1 MSYIQANDLNT
12 IEEEINKFQSSN
24 FNIKNNTHIVIQTLN
39 GYEINLNEADSSSK
53 ELHSLISNIVSD
65 TSGNET
71 ILKDDHG
78 KSLEVDI
85 GEFID
90 HLNKFHKSGISTH
103 TQSGCSFT
111 VDDGFR
117 IKIKKLYE
125 K

>member
-24 FNIKNNTHIVIQTLN
+24 FNIKNNSHIVIQTLN

-71 ILKDDHG
+71 ILKDDLVFLITELKISSSG
-78 KSLEVDI
+78 KQSLDI
-85 GEFID
+85 
-90 HLNKFHKSGISTH
+90 KS
-103 TQSGCSFT
+103 
-111 VDDGFR
+111 
-117 IKIKKLYE
+117 IKKIEETPVQQNVEIQFKECLLNLI
-125 K
+125 KV

>member
-12 IEEEINKFQSSN
+12 IEEEINKFQSST

-71 ILKDDHG
+71 ILKDDLVFLITELKISSSG
-78 KSLEVDI
+78 KQSLDI
-85 GEFID
+85 
-90 HLNKFHKSGISTH
+90 KS
-103 TQSGCSFT
+103 
-111 VDDGFR
+111 
-117 IKIKKLYE
+117 IKKIEETPVQQNVEIQFKECLLNLI
-125 K
+125 KV

>member
-71 ILKDDHG
+71 ILKDDLVYLITELKISSSG
-78 KSLEVDI
+78 KQSLDI
-85 GEFID
+85 
-90 HLNKFHKSGISTH
+90 NS
-103 TQSGCSFT
+103 
-111 VDDGFR
+111 
-117 IKIKKLYE
+117 IKKIEETPVQQNVEIQFKECLLNLI
-125 K
+125 KV

>member
-71 ILKDDHG
+71 ILKDDLVYLITELKISSSG
-78 KSLEVDI
+78 KQSLDI
-85 GEFID
+85 
-90 HLNKFHKSGISTH
+90 KS
-103 TQSGCSFT
+103 
-111 VDDGFR
+111 
-117 IKIKKLYE
+117 IKKIEETPVQQNVEILFKE
-125 K
+125 CLLNLIKV

>member
-71 ILKDDHG
+71 ILKDDLVFLITELKISSSG
-78 KSLEVDI
+78 NQSLDIKS
-85 GEFID
+85 
-90 HLNKFHKSGISTH
+90 
-103 TQSGCSFT
+103 
-111 VDDGFR
+111 
-117 IKIKKLYE
+117 IKKIEETPVQQNVEIQFKECLLNLI
-125 K
+125 KV

>member
-39 GYEINLNEADSSSK
+39 GYEINLNEADSSTK

-71 ILKDDHG
+71 ILKDDLVYLITELKISSSG
-78 KSLEVDI
+78 KQSLDI
-85 GEFID
+85 
-90 HLNKFHKSGISTH
+90 KS
-103 TQSGCSFT
+103 
-111 VDDGFR
+111 
-117 IKIKKLYE
+117 IKKIEETPVQQNVEIQFKECLLNLI
-125 K
+125 KV

>member
-1 MSYIQANDLNT
+1 MSYIQANGLNT

-71 ILKDDHG
+71 ILKDDLVYLITELKISSSG
-78 KSLEVDI
+78 KQSLDI
-85 GEFID
+85 
-90 HLNKFHKSGISTH
+90 KS
-103 TQSGCSFT
+103 
-111 VDDGFR
+111 
-117 IKIKKLYE
+117 IKKNRRNSCPA
-125 K
+125 KRRNSI

>member
-24 FNIKNNTHIVIQTLN
+24 FNKKNNTHIVIQTLN

-71 ILKDDHG
+71 ILKDDLVFLITELKISSSG
-78 KSLEVDI
+78 KQSLDI
-85 GEFID
+85 
-90 HLNKFHKSGISTH
+90 KS
-103 TQSGCSFT
+103 
-111 VDDGFR
+111 
-117 IKIKKLYE
+117 IKKIEETPVQQNVEIQFKECLLNLI
-125 K
+125 KV

>member
-24 FNIKNNTHIVIQTLN
+24 FNKKNNTHIVIQTLN

-71 ILKDDHG
+71 ILKDDLVYLITELKISSSG
-78 KSLEVDI
+78 KQSLDI
-85 GEFID
+85 KSIKTIEETPVQQNVEIQFKECL
-90 HLNKFHKSGISTH
+90 LNL
-103 TQSGCSFT
+103 
-111 VDDGFR
+111 
-117 IKIKKLYE
+117 IKV
-125 K
+125 

>member
-24 FNIKNNTHIVIQTLN
+24 FNKKNNTHIVIQTLN

-71 ILKDDHG
+71 ILKDDLVYLITELKISSSG
-78 KSLEVDI
+78 KQSLDI
-85 GEFID
+85 
-90 HLNKFHKSGISTH
+90 KS
-103 TQSGCSFT
+103 
-111 VDDGFR
+111 
-117 IKIKKLYE
+117 IKKIEETPVKQNVEILFKE
-125 K
+125 CLLNLIKV